1 MFENYP
7 DIVSVEQVMEMLH
20 LGKSTVYGLIR
31 NGNIP
36 TTRLRRKY
44 LISKI
49 CIIDFLTHDN
59 YTSSQ
64 LISSE
69 LRLKTKGEDE

>member
-1 MFENYP
+1 MFEKYP
-7 DIVSVEQVMEMLH
+7 DVVSVEQVMEMLH

-49 CIIDFLTHDN
+49 CIIDFLKSKQYNSTQIID
-59 YTSSQ
+59 SKP
-64 LISSE
+64 
-69 LRLKTKGEDE
+69 RLY